1 MLIQPYP
8 FFDSIRIVTSNS
20 YDLTEFELPVND
32 LLTVISVLRIYVFI
46 RAGLILTP
54 YQNTRCTQ
62 LRLTQQI
69 DCAKCMDVRLTLVSV
84 SNVCSRTTPWY
95 WLGFSLPSAQWY
107 SRSRFIWLK
116 EEPLYWLK
124 LLLECATIFS
134 TLSGSFSWPL
144 PLLDMEITS
153 RTLQLGESSSWL
165 LPSGAHLSCRWWS

>member
-62 LRLTQQI
+62 LRLIQQI
-69 DCAKCMDVRLTLVSV
+69 DFAKCMDVRLTLVSV
-84 SNVCSRTTPWY
+84 SSVCSRTTP
-95 WLGFSLPSAQWY
+95 
-107 SRSRFIWLK
+107 
-116 EEPLYWLK
+116 
-124 LLLECATIFS
+124 
-134 TLSGSFSWPL
+134 
-144 PLLDMEITS
+144 
-153 RTLQLGESSSWL
+153 
-165 LPSGAHLSCRWWS
+165 